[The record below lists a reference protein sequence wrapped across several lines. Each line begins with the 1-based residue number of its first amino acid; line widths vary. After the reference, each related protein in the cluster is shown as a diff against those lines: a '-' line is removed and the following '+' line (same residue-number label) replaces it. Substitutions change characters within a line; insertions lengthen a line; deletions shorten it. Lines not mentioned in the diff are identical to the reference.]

1 MDEDEERIAEK
12 FEALRGVMDEQMRR
26 LWAATEARALG
37 YGGVSVVARA
47 IGLTRPTITAGM
59 KELSDASQLV
69 SVAPKHRVRRDGA
82 GRPRLTDADAGLCP
96 ALEELVEPATRGDP
110 MSPLRWTCKSVRTLA
125 AELNRQGHPVSHQ
138 TVSEVLQS
146 LGYSLQVN
154 RKTREGAGHPDRNAQ
169 FEHIARRAKQFQRR
183 GQPVISVDTKKK
195 ELVGDFKN
203 AGQEWHPKGQP
214 PVVQVHDFQ
223 DKELGKAIPYGV
235 YDLSAN
241 AGWVSVGIDHDT
253 PEFAV
258 ESIYCWWRQMGR
270 KTYPEANELLITAD
284 GGGSNGSR
292 VRLWKVALQRLA
304 DTTGLKIAVCHFP
317 PGTSKWNKIEHR
329 MFCHITRNWRGRPLE
344 SHEVIVNLIASTTT
358 TKGLR
363 VRAALDTDAYPTG
376 VKVEDA
382 TMAALRL
389 IPDKFHGDWNY
400 TIAPVDPDRIT
411 KRPRRLRAK
420 LQK

>member
-1 MDEDEERIAEK
+1 MDDDESRVAEK
-12 FEALRGVMDEQMRR
+12 YEALRGVMDEQMRR

-47 IGLTRPTITAGM
+47 VGLTRPTITAGM
-59 KELSDASQLV
+59 KELGDARGLV
-69 SVAPKHRVRRDGA
+69 PMAPKHRVRRAGA
-82 GRPRLTDADAGLCP
+82 GRPRVTDSDAGLRP
-96 ALEELVEPATRGDP
+96 ALEELVEPATRGHP

-125 AELNRQGHPVSHQ
+125 AELTRQGHRVSHQ
-138 TVSEVLQS
+138 TVSEVLQRS
-146 LGYSLQVN
+146 GYSLQAN

-169 FEHIARRAKQFQRR
+169 FEHIARRAKEFQQR

-203 AGQEWHPKGQP
+203 AGREWHPAGQP
-214 PVVQVHDFQ
+214 PSVRVHDFL
-223 DKELGKAIPYGV
+223 DDELGKAIPYGV
-235 YDLSAN
+235 YDLGAN

-270 KTYPEANELLITAD
+270 KTYPEARELLITAD

-292 VRLWKVALQRLA
+292 TRLWKVALGRMA
-304 DTTGLKIAVCHFP
+304 DATGLKISVCHFP

-344 SHEVIVNLIASTTT
+344 SLEVVVNLIASTTT

-363 VRAALDTDAYPTG
+363 VRAALDTDEYPIG
-376 VKVEDA
+376 VKVDDA
-382 TMAALRL
+382 AMAALRL
-389 IPDKFHGDWNY
+389 TPDEFHGEWNY
-400 TIAPVDPDRIT
+400 AIT
-411 KRPRRLRAK
+411 PAEPAQLRKQPRKLRVK
-420 LQK
+420 L